1 MFPNADSE
9 MNPEPADSSAPQQV
23 REAELEFAV
32 KRNAPNH
39 VGPIDMD
46 TRLASDENTRVMLKV
61 QRPGRGVDKRWEVD
75 PDAQDQ
81 IIAEQPWL
89 SDDSASHSRR
99 DQLTGGWTIYA
110 PKRDER
116 PNEFASLDAIRSQ
129 SCAPGAIQLGCPFC
143 AGAEQ
148 QTPAAVWTG
157 RLGELT
163 AVPTDQGADR
173 FARPA
178 LEISRGE
185 QPDWDV
191 RVVPNKFPA
200 VSSIDDHVE
209 DRSGATG
216 IDELFPAAPVVGGH
230 EVIIESSGHAENM
243 AMFDPALVYLTLV
256 AYRERI
262 RHWASVP
269 GIRYISV
276 FKNCGPEAGASLHHS
291 HSQLIATSLLPQA
304 ARVALGRCESH
315 RARHGS
321 SLGCDLLRA
330 ECQQQIRII
339 DRTDSLV
346 AYCPF
351 SSRFAGMIRI
361 TSMTHQPHFESFDDP
376 TLDRLAS
383 LLTRVIYWVDQAF
396 PGKAYNYLL
405 HTCPPASS
413 QPDAF
418 QWWLDIFPRLNKAAG
433 FEWSSDCMINSMLP
447 EVAAANYRRIAR
459 QDDPRRVLAFG

>member
-1 MFPNADSE
+1 MYRNANSE
-9 MNPEPADSSAPQQV
+9 IQPEAADSSAPQQV
-23 REAELEFAV
+23 REAELEFAG
-32 KRNAPNH
+32 KQTTPNH
-39 VGPIDMD
+39 PGPIDMD
-46 TRLASDENTRVMLKV
+46 TRLASDENTRVMLSV
-61 QRPGRGVDKRWEVD
+61 RRPERGADKRWEVD

-81 IIAEQPWL
+81 ILAEHPWL

-99 DQLTGGWTIYA
+99 DQLSGGWTIYA

-116 PNEFASLDAIRSQ
+116 PNEFAPIEASIRSGH
-129 SCAPGAIQLGCPFC
+129 SGSIQLGCPFC

-148 QTPAAVWTG
+148 QTPEAVWAG

-173 FARPA
+173 LARPA
-178 LEISRGE
+178 IEFNHGE

-200 VSSIDDHVE
+200 VTSIDLQSEPTDPIA
-209 DRSGATG
+209 GT
-216 IDELFPAAPVVGGH
+216 DELFPAAPVVGGH

-262 RHWASVP
+262 RHWAGLP

-304 ARVALGRCESH
+304 ARLTLARCESH
-315 RARHGS
+315 RARNGS

-330 ECQQQIRII
+330 ETQQRSRII
-339 DRTDSLV
+339 NQTDSFV

-351 SSRFAGMIRI
+351 ASRFAGMIRV
-361 TSMTHQPHFESFDDP
+361 TSTTHQPHFESFDDP

-383 LLTRVIYWVDQAF
+383 LLTRVIHWVDQAF

-405 HTCPPASS
+405 HTCPPAAT
-413 QPDAF
+413 QPEAF

-447 EVAAANYRRIAR
+447 EVAAANYRSIAR
-459 QDDPRRVLAFG
+459 RDDPRRVLAFG

>member
-1 MFPNADSE
+1 MMLS
-9 MNPEPADSSAPQQV
+9 V
-23 REAELEFAV
+23 R
-32 KRNAPNH
+32 R
-39 VGPIDMD
+39 
-46 TRLASDENTRVMLKV
+46 TS
-61 QRPGRGVDKRWEVD
+61 RGTVNRWDVD

-81 IIAEQPWL
+81 IIGEHAWL
-89 SDDSASHSRR
+89 NDESASHSRR
-99 DQLTGGWTIYA
+99 DQLSGGWTIYA

-116 PNEFASLDAIRSQ
+116 PNEFIPHSGLQ
-129 SCAPGAIQLGCPFC
+129 SPVYRQGEIQLGCPFC
-143 AGAEQ
+143 AGSEG
-148 QTPAAVWTG
+148 QTPEAVWTG
-157 RLGELT
+157 RLGDLC

-173 FARPA
+173 FARPLVNA
-178 LEISRGE
+178 CFGE

-200 VSSIDDHVE
+200 VTSIEGAEV
-209 DRSGATG
+209 RSHEPST
-216 IDELFPAAPVVGGH
+216 DELFPSAPVVGGH

-243 AMFDPALVYLTLV
+243 ASFDPALVYLTLV

-262 RHWASVP
+262 KHWASVD

-304 ARVALGRCESH
+304 ARVTMARCEAH
-315 RARHGS
+315 RARVGS

-330 ECQQQIRII
+330 ECEQKSRVIAKK
-339 DRTDSLV
+339 DSFV

-351 SSRFAGMIRI
+351 ASRFPGMIRV
-361 TSMTHQPHFESFDDP
+361 TSMSHQPRFETFDDP

-383 LLTRVIYWVDQAF
+383 MLTRVIYWVDQAF

-459 QDDPRRVLAFG
+459 RDDPRRVLAFG

>member
-1 MFPNADSE
+1 MHPNADSE
-9 MNPEPADSSAPQQV
+9 THPETADSSAPQRV
-23 REAELEFAV
+23 HEAELEFAV
-32 KRNAPNH
+32 KRTAPKTD
-39 VGPIDMD
+39 GPIDMD
-46 TRLASDENTRVMLKV
+46 TRLATDERTRVMLSV
-61 QRPGRGVDKRWEVD
+61 RRTSRGVDNRWEVD
-75 PDAQDQ
+75 PDTQDQ
-81 IIAEQPWL
+81 ILAEHAWL
-89 SDDSASHSRR
+89 NDDSASHSRR

-116 PNEFASLDAIRSQ
+116 PNEFASLRSMQ
-129 SCAPGAIQLGCPFC
+129 ATPFRQGEAQVGCPFC
-143 AGAEQ
+143 AGSEG
-148 QTPAAVWTG
+148 QTPEALWTG
-157 RLGELT
+157 RLGDLT
-163 AVPTDQGADR
+163 AFHTDQGSDR

-178 LEISRGE
+178 ISICYGE

-200 VSSIDDHVE
+200 VTSID
-209 DRSGATG
+209 GASQNRTEPTT
-216 IDELFPAAPVVGGH
+216 DVLFPSAPVVGGH

-243 AMFDPALVYLTLV
+243 ASFDPALVYLTLV

-262 RHWASVP
+262 RHWASVD

-304 ARVALGRCESH
+304 ARVTMARCESH
-315 RARHGS
+315 RARVGS

-330 ECQQQIRII
+330 ECSQRSRVIAK
-339 DRTDSLV
+339 TDSFV

-351 SSRFAGMIRI
+351 ASRFAGMIRL
-361 TSMTHQPHFESFDDP
+361 TSMSHQPRFESFDDG

-383 LLTRVIYWVDQAF
+383 MLTRVIYWVNQAF

-405 HTCPPASS
+405 HTCPPSS
-413 QPDAF
+413 AQPEAF

-459 QDDPRRVLAFG
+459 RDDPRRVLAFG

>member
-1 MFPNADSE
+1 MIPDADSD
-9 MNPEPADSSAPQQV
+9 MKPETANSSAPDQV
-23 REAELEFAV
+23 REAELGFAANR
-32 KRNAPNH
+32 KTPKTD
-39 VGPIDMD
+39 GPIDMD
-46 TRLASDENTRVMLKV
+46 TRLSTDEKTRVMLSVRRSSRKL
-61 QRPGRGVDKRWEVD
+61 DKRWDVD
-75 PDAQDQ
+75 PDTQDQ
-81 IIAEQPWL
+81 LLAEHTWL
-89 SDDSASHSRR
+89 TDESASHSRR

-110 PKRDER
+110 PSRDQR
-116 PNEFASLDAIRSQ
+116 PNEY
-129 SCAPGAIQLGCPFC
+129 APAPSMPPVALGNGQIQVGCPFC
-143 AGAEQ
+143 AGSEQ
-148 QTPAAVWTG
+148 QTPEAVWTG
-157 RLGELT
+157 RLGDLT

-178 LEISRGE
+178 VSVCYGE
-185 QPDWDV
+185 QPGWDV

-200 VSSIDDHVE
+200 ITAIDPNLASLAETSTDQ
-209 DRSGATG
+209 
-216 IDELFPAAPVVGGH
+216 LFPSAPVVGGH

-243 AMFDPALVYLTLV
+243 ASFDPALVYLTLV

-262 RHWASVP
+262 RHWASVD

-304 ARVALGRCESH
+304 ARVTLARCETH
-315 RARHGS
+315 RARTGS

-330 ECQQQIRII
+330 ECEQKSRLI
-339 DRTDSLV
+339 DRTDSFV
-346 AYCPF
+346 AYSPF
-351 SSRFAGMIRI
+351 ASRFPGMIRV
-361 TSMTHQPHFESFDDP
+361 TSMGHQSHFENFDDA

-405 HTCPPASS
+405 HTCPPAAS
-413 QPDAF
+413 QPEAF
-418 QWWLDIFPRLNKAAG
+418 QWWLDIFPRINKAAG

-459 QDDPRRVLAFG
+459 KDDPRRVLAFG